1 MAVEPLL
8 ATRAQRAF
16 IGTSELSVFTP
27 KVCYHHA
34 DAAFSSSYNTLVS
47 AVVFWILQIGADDVR
62 WGFLEA
68 IVVLVMIGITFRMV
82 CCNFR

>member
-27 KVCYHHA
+27 RVCCHA
-34 DAAFSSSYNTLVS
+34 DAAFSSSYNTLVPPM
-47 AVVFWILQIGADDVR
+47 VFWILQIGADDVR